1 MDQPETPQH
10 IPAVCVITPAYN
22 QASYLTQAVQSVL
35 GQTCQ
40 DFELIVVD
48 DGSTDDTPQVLAGIH
63 DPRVKVIR
71 QPNAGLSAARNT
83 GLRACRA
90 PYVTFLDADDFFMPD
105 KLAVLSAYLEQHPE
119 VGLVGGGTQVVDQT
133 GHPLR
138 QTVKSPGK
146 LGLFELLAGN
156 PFTVTSVMVRKEWI
170 DRVGTFD
177 ETLRACEDWDMW
189 LRLAYAGCRF
199 EWVEHVVGAYR
210 YHVSQM
216 TRQSERMRTAFL
228 AVLKK
233 FYSQPGLPTR
243 VIAYKDKAYASA
255 LVATAAYAYHAN
267 ELGRG
272 KDDLIEALR
281 LDPTLRDNGYQR
293 LVNRL
298 VGWSDDPRSTRP
310 AAFLQGIIG
319 SLPPEQG
326 ALKGQLKQAM
336 ADVLLGELF
345 AGSRETWRV
354 RKGDLLKVILNK
366 PKWLFNR
373 GVLRMMVYA
382 WLRR

>member
-1 MDQPETPQH
+1 MDQPERPHH
-10 IPAVCVITPAYN
+10 IPAVSVITPAYN
-22 QASYLTQAVQSVL
+22 QAAYLTQAIQSVL
-35 GQTCQ
+35 EQTCQ

-48 DGSTDDTPQVLAGIH
+48 DGSTDATPQVLAGIH
-63 DPRVKVIR
+63 DPRVRVIR

-90 PYVTFLDADDFFMPD
+90 PFITFLDADDFFKPD
-105 KLAVLSAYLEQHPE
+105 KLELLSTYLEQHPDI
-119 VGLVGGGTQVVDQT
+119 GLVGGGTEVVDQT
-133 GHPLR
+133 GRPLR
-138 QTVKSPGK
+138 ESAKSPGQ
-146 LGLFELLAGN
+146 LALFELLTGN
-156 PFTVTSVMVRKEWI
+156 PFTVTSVMVRREWI
-170 DRVGTFD
+170 ERVGTFD

-199 EWVEHVVGAYR
+199 DWVEHVVGAYR

-233 FYSQPGLPTR
+233 FYRQPELPDS

-255 LVATAAYAYHAN
+255 LVTTAAYAYHAN
-267 ELGRG
+267 ELAQG

-293 LVNRL
+293 LVDRL
-298 VGWSDDPRSTRP
+298 VGWSDDPRSTEP
-310 AAFLQGIIG
+310 TVFLQQIIG
-319 SLPPEQG
+319 SLPSEQN
-326 ALKGQLKQAM
+326 ALKGQLRRAM

-345 AGSRETWRV
+345 ASSRETWYV
-354 RKGDLLKVILNK
+354 RKGDLLKVIQNK
-366 PKWLFNR
+366 PEWLFNR

>member
-1 MDQPETPQH
+1 MDQPETPHH
-10 IPAVCVITPAYN
+10 IPVVSVITPAYN
-22 QASYLTQAVQSVL
+22 QASYLSQAVQSVL
-35 GQTCQ
+35 EQTCQ

-48 DGSTDDTPQVLAGIH
+48 DGSTDGTPQVLAGIQ
-63 DPRVKVIR
+63 DPRVRAIR

-105 KLAVLSAYLEQHPE
+105 KLAVLSAYLEQHPDI
-119 VGLVGGGTQVVDQT
+119 GLVGGGTQVVDQV
-133 GHPLR
+133 GRPLR
-138 QTVKSPGK
+138 EIIKSPGN

-170 DRVGTFD
+170 DRVGVFD

-233 FYSQPGLPTR
+233 FYSQPELPTR
-243 VIAYKDKAYASA
+243 VIAYQDKAYASA
-255 LVATAAYAYHAN
+255 LVTTAAYAYHAN
-267 ELGRG
+267 ELAQG

-293 LVNRL
+293 LMDRL
-298 VGWSDDPRSTRP
+298 VGWSDDPRSTEP
-310 AAFLQGIIG
+310 AAFLQRIID
-319 SLPPEQG
+319 SLPPEQT
-326 ALKGQLKQAM
+326 ALKGQLRRAM

-345 AGSRETWRV
+345 TGSRETWRV
-354 RKGDLLKVILNK
+354 RKGDLLKVIQNK
-366 PKWLFNR
+366 PEWLFNR